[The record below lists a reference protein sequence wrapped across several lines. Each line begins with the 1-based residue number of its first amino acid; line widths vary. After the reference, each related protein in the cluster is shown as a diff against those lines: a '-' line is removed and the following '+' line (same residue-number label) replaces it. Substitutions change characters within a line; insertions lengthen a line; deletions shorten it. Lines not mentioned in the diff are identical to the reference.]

1 LGNQQRIAG
10 GGLMYKASKQ
20 CLAVSVSALVVSI
33 LFLLGAILVCT
44 IRVPKMDANLAAD
57 ATVLE
62 LKKSLP

>member
-1 LGNQQRIAG
+1 
-10 GGLMYKASKQ
+10 
-20 CLAVSVSALVVSI
+20 
-33 LFLLGAILVCT
+33 LLGAILVCT

>member
-1 LGNQQRIAG
+1 M
-10 GGLMYKASKQ
+10 MYKASKQ